1 MRAVELAKVAAAA
14 EALRLRRLARRQGM
28 RAAFGAGAAVFA
40 IAVFVLLHV
49 VFHELLIRAVSPLIA
64 SLILFGVDLV
74 VTAVLG
80 FLAMRNTP
88 DDVEREAL
96 AVRRQAVLEM
106 RKSVTVMAVASEVG
120 TLLVRRRAQKAT
132 TPNRA
137 SRAWIVADLAARL
150 LARRRAVR

>member
-14 EALRLRRLARRQGM
+14 EALRLRRIARRQAM

-49 VFHELLIRAVSPLIA
+49 VVYDLLLNALSPTVS
-64 SLILFGVDLV
+64 SLILLGFDLIV
-74 VTAVLG
+74 AGALA

-96 AVRRQAVLEM
+96 EVRRQAVIEM
-106 RKSVTVMAVASEVG
+106 KKSVTFMAIAGEVSA
-120 TLLVRRRAQKAT
+120 LLIRRRARSAVT
-132 TPNRA
+132 NPRR
-137 SRAWIVADLAARL
+137 SRAWLIADVASRL
-150 LARRRAVR
+150 MTRK

>member
-14 EALRLRRLARRQGM
+14 EALRLRRIARRQGM

-49 VFHELLIRAVSPLIA
+49 LAYNLLLKVVSPTVA
-64 SLILFGVDLV
+64 SLILLAFDV
-74 VTAVLG
+74 VVAGVLG

-96 AVRRQAVLEM
+96 AVRRQAVIEM
-106 RKSVTVMAVASEVG
+106 KKSVTLMAVVGEVSG
-120 TLLVRRRAQKAT
+120 LVIRRRA
-132 TPNRA
+132 RA
-137 SRAWIVADLAARL
+137 AVTNPRRSRAWLIADVASRLMARK
-150 LARRRAVR
+150 